1 MKLLE
6 GKSIA
11 DGIMERLEREIQ
23 EHRLRPGIGVILVG
37 DDAASHLYVTL
48 KERAAGRI
56 GIRVEKKFFLEN
68 APQSEIEQAI
78 DLFNVDTS
86 LHGILVQVPLP
97 MHLDTEAI
105 INRINLDKDVDGF
118 HIENERRFLAGKQA
132 SFPVFPHA
140 IVELIRASGESL
152 KGKTAV
158 VVGNSWRFG
167 DMMCQVLA
175 REGVQAKHIP
185 CVECTS
191 EQGLFELK
199 SADIV
204 VSACGKERTITGIML
219 KPGAIVIDGGIVK
232 KGARVVGDVDRLSVE
247 ELDGFLSPVPGG
259 VGPVTIACLLSNVV
273 EAAQRQ
279 QQKNKKRKYASCS
292 LCTDGGS

>member
-6 GKSIA
+6 GKPIA
-11 DGIMERLEREIQ
+11 DNIMKRLEREIQ
-23 EHRLRPGIGVILVG
+23 EHHLRPGLGVILVG

-48 KERAAGRI
+48 KERAAERI
-56 GIRVEKKFFLEN
+56 GIRVEKKLFLEN
-68 APQSEIEQAI
+68 APQAEIEQAI
-78 DLFNVDTS
+78 DTFNADQS

-97 MHLDTEAI
+97 AHLDTDAI
-105 INRINLDKDVDGF
+105 INRMNLDKDVDGF
-118 HIENERRFLAGKQA
+118 HPENEQRFLAGKRS

-140 IVELIRASGESL
+140 ILELIYASGESL
-152 KGKTAV
+152 EGKTAV
-158 VVGNSWRFG
+158 VIGNSWRFG
-167 DMMCQVLA
+167 DMMCQVLS

-204 VSACGKERTITGIML
+204 ISACGKERTITNTML
-219 KPGAIVIDGGIVK
+219 KPGVIVIDGGIVK
-232 KGARVVGDVDRLSVE
+232 EGARVVGDVDRKSVE
-247 ELDGFLSPVPGG
+247 EGEGFLSPVPGG

-279 QQKNKKRKYASCS
+279 KQEN
-292 LCTDGGS
+292 

>member
-6 GKSIA
+6 GKPIA
-11 DGIMERLEREIQ
+11 DNIMKRLEREIQ
-23 EHRLRPGIGVILVG
+23 EHHLRPGLGVILVG

-48 KERAAGRI
+48 KERAAERI
-56 GIRVEKKFFLEN
+56 GIRVEKKLFLEN
-68 APQSEIEQAI
+68 APQAEIEQAI
-78 DLFNVDTS
+78 DTFNADQS

-97 MHLDTEAI
+97 AHLDTDAI
-105 INRINLDKDVDGF
+105 INRMNLDKDVDGF
-118 HIENERRFLAGKQA
+118 HPENEQRFLAGKQS

-140 IVELIRASGESL
+140 ILELIYASGESL
-152 KGKTAV
+152 AGKTAV
-158 VVGNSWRFG
+158 VIGNSWRFG
-167 DMMCQVLA
+167 DMMCQVLS

-185 CVECTS
+185 CIECTS

-204 VSACGKERTITGIML
+204 ISACGKERTIVGAML
-219 KPGAIVIDGGIVK
+219 KPGVIVIDGGIVK
-232 KGARVVGDVDRLSVE
+232 EGARVVGDVDRMSVE
-247 ELDGFLSPVPGG
+247 EGEGFLSPVPGG

-279 QQKNKKRKYASCS
+279 KQKQAA
-292 LCTDGGS
+292 